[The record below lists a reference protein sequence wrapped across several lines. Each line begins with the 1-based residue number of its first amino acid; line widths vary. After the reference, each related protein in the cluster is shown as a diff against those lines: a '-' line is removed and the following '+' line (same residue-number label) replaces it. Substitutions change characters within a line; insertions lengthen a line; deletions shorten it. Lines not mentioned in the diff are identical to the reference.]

1 MKSSLLIGSVIV
13 CRCGKKASLSPLQ
26 VNLFESLRALYG
38 TLYEPVVYRGAVA
51 KRLGQE
57 GCVARRDFFN
67 LQSMYLVCLVP
78 TLLVVFLL
86 LFGVFIHLVTASF
99 SLFLILL
106 SISSSSRRLPF
117 YLHKLSLFN
126 KAVVY

>member
-57 GCVARRDFFN
+57 GCVARSARRDFLN

-117 YLHKLSLFN
+117 YLHKL
-126 KAVVY
+126 